1 MAESRRVPLTTL
13 SPDVQFS
20 TNKPAPGLK
29 ISPGVLQENEPRSE
43 EPPGSSNV
51 RLVLTLIEPDKLS
64 FPEFNYRQL
73 VENERRSEQEERDV
87 SAIAGRLKDKY
98 GRKHK
103 TTDRIQDLIDIGY
116 GYDDDDSFIDNSE
129 AYDEF
134 VPSSITTE
142 FGGFYV
148 NSGKL
153 QFRQASETET
163 DDCSTEEGTFE
174 PKKKPVCEQDQ
185 MEKYCKTSRVVKGPK
200 DLKLSSLSKTGLNE
214 RKMKK
219 KKTIKTL
226 SVTNMLKKFQ
236 REKERQKRKASQLA
250 ADMNTTTDPLFPA
263 DAAGGGSS
271 GLTDPILSLIGSTN
285 DHALIQA
292 ASTVDFDIDLDSLL
306 EASEGNLSP
315 KSLPQT
321 LTDAQLIQTRTDDQT
336 RLNLLP
342 DAESRVFNPK
352 STSLLK
358 PHPEQ
363 QLLPELGLPPSEC
376 LLMPDGLPPALEES
390 IRKLMVAA
398 KTSEG
403 ESKLKFFSPDIN
415 SILLD
420 IELLCQELSGQLR
433 SKVYRYLALF
443 LPCSKETLLKRV
455 KKLLATHE
463 EPACVEDSLQKLKE
477 AIERSMPE
485 QMACF
490 QENCQ
495 AYEQLKM
502 SKSTEE
508 ETVEEKILRR
518 GPTKLFRW
526 NQEIRECL
534 GHVLKEK
541 MESCRKEG
549 RNDQGIEDYL
559 KTLLHNEVK
568 PLWPKGWVQFRTLM
582 RESRKL
588 LGLVPSL
595 QGNKTKLLKK
605 QYSTG
610 GACRSSDGCT
620 DHQRAPERSETSPGA
635 DVFMMDSTVS
645 SCVDK
650 DGALGILAEQAL
662 VHECPPTLNHDV
674 AAPVGMHWNT
684 SCLSSSLQ
692 PSPFSCG

>member
-1 MAESRRVPLTTL
+1 CFFFF
-13 SPDVQFS
+13 Q
-20 TNKPAPGLK
+20 
-29 ISPGVLQENEPRSE
+29 
-43 EPPGSSNV
+43 
-51 RLVLTLIEPDKLS
+51 
-64 FPEFNYRQL
+64 
-73 VENERRSEQEERDV
+73 
-87 SAIAGRLKDKY
+87 

-174 PKKKPVCEQDQ
+174 PKKVCDAAGECSLRGIFDQ

-200 DLKLSSLSKTGLNE
+200 DLNSLSKTGLNE

-342 DAESRVFNPK
+342 DAESR
-352 STSLLK
+352 
-358 PHPEQ
+358 
-363 QLLPELGLPPSEC
+363 
-376 LLMPDGLPPALEES
+376 
-390 IRKLMVAA
+390 AA

-455 KKLLATHE
+455 KKLL

-502 SKSTEE
+502 SK
-508 ETVEEKILRR
+508 
-518 GPTKLFRW
+518 
-526 NQEIRECL
+526 ECL

-568 PLWPKGWVQFRTLM
+568 PLWPKGWVQFRYAKPAFAGSIFNH
-582 RESRKL
+582 SR
-588 LGLVPSL
+588 
-595 QGNKTKLLKK
+595 GNKTKLLKK